1 MTFSW
6 PENFY
11 SDGIHGQLRRNPTKP
26 DLGWLVSTKP
36 AQVAGVFTR
45 NTFPAAPV
53 QIDQQVLRSNQPVH
67 AIFVNS
73 ANANAFTGATGL
85 ANAYETQKLVANKL
99 HKTPA
104 EVLVVSTGIIGE
116 QLPMEKIRRGIER
129 LQASTPLNLA
139 KAMLTTD
146 TTTKT
151 AQVTQADYQISGVAK
166 GSGMIHPNMGTMLGF
181 IATDVTIKQGLL
193 QQLLRELVDVT
204 FNQITIDG
212 DTSTNDTVLVLANGD
227 DWQAEI
233 KAGTAKY
240 EAFKA
245 DLHQVLKTLA
255 IAIASD
261 GEGATRL
268 IDVRVIGA
276 RHSASAQRVAKS
288 IVGSNLVKTV
298 VFGADPNWGRIIDA
312 IGNVGEVFEADQLSI
327 AINQVP
333 IIVAGHAVA
342 NEVAATQ
349 AMQQDTIVITVD
361 LGLGTEQGQ
370 AWGSDLTYEYVH
382 INAAYHT

>member
-1 MTFSW
+1 MVFSW
-6 PENFY
+6 PKNFY

-53 QIDQQVLRSNQPVH
+53 QIDQQVLRRNQPVH

-99 HKTPA
+99 HTTPA

-116 QLPMEKIRRGIER
+116 QLPMEKIRRGVEQ
-129 LQASTPLNLA
+129 LQASDPLNLA

-288 IVGSNLVKTV
+288 IVGSNLVKTA

-333 IIVAGHAVA
+333 IIAGGNVVADEG
-342 NEVAATQ
+342 AATQ
-349 AMQQDTIVITVD
+349 AMQRDTIVITVD

>member
-1 MTFSW
+1 MVFSW
-6 PENFY
+6 PKNFY

-53 QIDQQVLRSNQPVH
+53 QIDQQVLRRNQPVH

-99 HKTPA
+99 HTTPA

-116 QLPMEKIRRGIER
+116 QFSMEKIRRGVEQ
-129 LQASTPLNLA
+129 LQASDPLNLA

-288 IVGSNLVKTV
+288 IVGSNLVKTA

-333 IIVAGHAVA
+333 IIAGGNVVADEG
-342 NEVAATQ
+342 AATQ
-349 AMQQDTIVITVD
+349 AMQWDTIVITVD

>member
-6 PENFY
+6 PKNFY

-104 EVLVVSTGIIGE
+104 EILVVSTGIIGE

-233 KAGTAKY
+233 KVGTAKY

-288 IVGSNLVKTV
+288 IVGSNLVKTA

>member
-6 PENFY
+6 PKNFY

-288 IVGSNLVKTV
+288 IVASNLVKTA

>member
-6 PENFY
+6 PKNFY

-36 AQVAGVFTR
+36 ARVAGVFTR

-99 HKTPA
+99 HTTPA

-129 LQASTPLNLA
+129 LQASDPLNLA

-151 AQVTQADYQISGVAK
+151 AQVTQVDYQISGMAK

-181 IATDVTIKQGLL
+181 IATDATIKKGLL

-268 IDVRVIGA
+268 IDVRVMGA
-276 RHSASAQRVAKS
+276 RNPASAQRVAKS
-288 IVGSNLVKTV
+288 IVGSNLVKTA

-342 NEVAATQ
+342 NEGVATQ

>member
-6 PENFY
+6 PKNFY

-233 KAGTAKY
+233 KASTAKY

-288 IVGSNLVKTV
+288 IVGSNLVKTA

>member
-288 IVGSNLVKTV
+288 IVGSNLVKTA

-349 AMQQDTIVITVD
+349 AMQQDTIAITVD

>member
-6 PENFY
+6 PKNFY

-53 QIDQQVLRSNQPVH
+53 QIDQQVLRRNQPVH

-288 IVGSNLVKTV
+288 IVGSNLVKTA

-342 NEVAATQ
+342 NEDAATQ

-361 LGLGTEQGQ
+361 LGIGTEQGQ

>member
-6 PENFY
+6 PKNFY

-151 AQVTQADYQISGVAK
+151 AQVTQVDYQISGVAK

-288 IVGSNLVKTV
+288 IVGSNLVKTA

>member
-6 PENFY
+6 PKNFY
-11 SDGIHGQLRRNPTKP
+11 SDGIHGQLRSNPTKP

-181 IATDVTIKQGLL
+181 IATDVTIKQSLL

-288 IVGSNLVKTV
+288 IVGSNLVKTA

-327 AINQVP
+327 AINQLP

>member
-6 PENFY
+6 PKNFY
-11 SDGIHGQLRRNPTKP
+11 SDGNHAQIRRNPTKP

-288 IVGSNLVKTV
+288 IVGSNLVKTA

>member
-6 PENFY
+6 PKNFY

-26 DLGWLVSTKP
+26 DLGWLFSTKP

-73 ANANAFTGATGL
+73 ANANAFTRATGL

-181 IATDVTIKQGLL
+181 IATDATIKQGLL

-288 IVGSNLVKTV
+288 IVGSNLVKTA

-333 IIVAGHAVA
+333 IIVAGHAVT

-349 AMQQDTIVITVD
+349 AMQQDTIVIPVD

>member
-6 PENFY
+6 PKNFY

-99 HKTPA
+99 HTTPA

-116 QLPMEKIRRGIER
+116 QLPMEKIRHGIER
-129 LQASTPLNLA
+129 LQASDPLNLA

-212 DTSTNDTVLVLANGD
+212 DTSTNDTVLALANGD

-288 IVGSNLVKTV
+288 IVGSNLVKTA

>member
-6 PENFY
+6 PKNFY

-116 QLPMEKIRRGIER
+116 QLPMEKIRSGIER

-288 IVGSNLVKTV
+288 IVGSNLVKTA

>member
-6 PENFY
+6 PKNFY

-53 QIDQQVLRSNQPVH
+53 QIDQQIIRRNQPVH

-99 HKTPA
+99 HTTPA

-116 QLPMEKIRRGIER
+116 QLPMEKIRRGVEQ
-129 LQASTPLNLA
+129 LQASDPLNLA

-268 IDVRVIGA
+268 IDVRVMGA
-276 RHSASAQRVAKS
+276 RHSAIAQRVAKS
-288 IVGSNLVKTV
+288 IVGSNLVKTA

-327 AINQVP
+327 AINQLP
-333 IIVAGHAVA
+333 IIVAGNVVA
-342 NEVAATQ
+342 DEGAAMQ

>member
-6 PENFY
+6 PKNFY

-104 EVLVVSTGIIGE
+104 EVLVVSMGIIGE

-288 IVGSNLVKTV
+288 IVGSNLVKTA

>member
-6 PENFY
+6 PKNFY

-288 IVGSNLVKTV
+288 IVGSNLVKTA

-333 IIVAGHAVA
+333 IIVAGNAVA
-342 NEVAATQ
+342 NEGAATQ

>member
-1 MTFSW
+1 MVFSW
-6 PENFY
+6 PKNFY

-53 QIDQQVLRSNQPVH
+53 QIDQQVLRRNQPVH

-99 HKTPA
+99 HTTPA

-116 QLPMEKIRRGIER
+116 QFPMEKIRRGVEQ
-129 LQASTPLNLA
+129 LQASDPLNLA

-288 IVGSNLVKTV
+288 IVGSNLVKTA

-333 IIVAGHAVA
+333 IIAGGNVVADEG
-342 NEVAATQ
+342 AATQ
-349 AMQQDTIVITVD
+349 AMQRDTIVITVD

>member
-6 PENFY
+6 PKNFY

-99 HKTPA
+99 HKTSA

-288 IVGSNLVKTV
+288 IVGSNLVKTA

>member
-6 PENFY
+6 PKNFY

-116 QLPMEKIRRGIER
+116 QLPMEKIRRDIER

-151 AQVTQADYQISGVAK
+151 AQVTQADYQISGVVK
-166 GSGMIHPNMGTMLGF
+166 GSGMIHPNMGTMVGF

-288 IVGSNLVKTV
+288 IVGSNLVKTA

>member
-6 PENFY
+6 PKNFY

-245 DLHQVLKTLA
+245 DLHQVLKKLA

-288 IVGSNLVKTV
+288 IVGSNLVKTA

>member
-6 PENFY
+6 PKNFY

-212 DTSTNDTVLVLANGD
+212 DTSTNDPVLVLANGD

-288 IVGSNLVKTV
+288 IVGSNLVKTA

>member
-6 PENFY
+6 PKNFY

-233 KAGTAKY
+233 KAGTANY

-288 IVGSNLVKTV
+288 IVGSNLVKTA

>member
-6 PENFY
+6 PKNFY

-36 AQVAGVFTR
+36 ARVAGVFTR

-99 HKTPA
+99 HTTPA
-104 EVLVVSTGIIGE
+104 EVLVVSTGSIGE
-116 QLPMEKIRRGIER
+116 QLPMEKIRHGIER
-129 LQASTPLNLA
+129 LQASDPLNLA

-151 AQVTQADYQISGVAK
+151 EQVTQADYQISGVAK

-245 DLHQVLKTLA
+245 DLHQLLKTLA

-268 IDVRVIGA
+268 IDVRVMGA
-276 RHSASAQRVAKS
+276 RNPASAQRVAKS
-288 IVGSNLVKTV
+288 IVGSNLVKTA

-342 NEVAATQ
+342 NEDAATQ

-361 LGLGTEQGQ
+361 LGIGTEQGQ

>member
-6 PENFY
+6 PKNFY

-36 AQVAGVFTR
+36 ARVAGVFTR

-116 QLPMEKIRRGIER
+116 QLPMEKIRHGIER
-129 LQASTPLNLA
+129 LQASDPLNLA

-245 DLHQVLKTLA
+245 DLHQLLKTLA

-268 IDVRVIGA
+268 IDVRVMGA
-276 RHSASAQRVAKS
+276 RNPASAQRVAKS
-288 IVGSNLVKTV
+288 IVGSNLVKTA

-342 NEVAATQ
+342 NEDAATQ

-361 LGLGTEQGQ
+361 LGIGTEQGQ

>member
-6 PENFY
+6 PKNFY

-104 EVLVVSTGIIGE
+104 EVLVVSMGIIGE

-151 AQVTQADYQISGVAK
+151 AQVTQVDYQISGVAK

-288 IVGSNLVKTV
+288 IVGSNLVKTA

>member
-6 PENFY
+6 PKNFY

-151 AQVTQADYQISGVAK
+151 ASYASG
-166 GSGMIHPNMGTMLGF
+166 L
-181 IATDVTIKQGLL
+181 
-193 QQLLRELVDVT
+193 
-204 FNQITIDG
+204 
-212 DTSTNDTVLVLANGD
+212 
-227 DWQAEI
+227 
-233 KAGTAKY
+233 
-240 EAFKA
+240 
-245 DLHQVLKTLA
+245 
-255 IAIASD
+255 
-261 GEGATRL
+261 
-268 IDVRVIGA
+268 
-276 RHSASAQRVAKS
+276 
-288 IVGSNLVKTV
+288 SN
-298 VFGADPNWGRIIDA
+298 
-312 IGNVGEVFEADQLSI
+312 
-327 AINQVP
+327 
-333 IIVAGHAVA
+333 
-342 NEVAATQ
+342 
-349 AMQQDTIVITVD
+349 
-361 LGLGTEQGQ
+361 
-370 AWGSDLTYEYVH
+370 
-382 INAAYHT
+382 

>member
-1 MTFSW
+1 MVFSW
-6 PENFY
+6 PKNFY

-53 QIDQQVLRSNQPVH
+53 QIDQQVLRRNQPVH

-99 HKTPA
+99 HTTPA

-116 QLPMEKIRRGIER
+116 QFSMEKIRRGVEQ
-129 LQASTPLNLA
+129 LQASDPLNLA

-288 IVGSNLVKTV
+288 IVGSNLVKTA

-333 IIVAGHAVA
+333 IIAGGNVVADEG
-342 NEVAATQ
+342 AATQ
-349 AMQQDTIVITVD
+349 AMQRDTIVITVD

>member
-6 PENFY
+6 PKNFY

-99 HKTPA
+99 HKTPV

-212 DTSTNDTVLVLANGD
+212 DTSTNDTVLVLANDD

-288 IVGSNLVKTV
+288 IVGSNLVKTA

>member
-6 PENFY
+6 PKNFY

-45 NTFPAAPV
+45 TTFPAAPV

-67 AIFVNS
+67 AIFVNA

-288 IVGSNLVKTV
+288 IVGSNLVKTA

>member
-6 PENFY
+6 PKNFY

-36 AQVAGVFTR
+36 ARVAGVFTR

-99 HKTPA
+99 HTTPA

-116 QLPMEKIRRGIER
+116 QLPMEKIRHGIER
-129 LQASTPLNLA
+129 LQASDPLNLA

-166 GSGMIHPNMGTMLGF
+166 GSGMIHPNMVTMLGF

-245 DLHQVLKTLA
+245 DLHQLLKTLA

-268 IDVRVIGA
+268 IDVRVMGA
-276 RHSASAQRVAKS
+276 RNPASAQRVAKS
-288 IVGSNLVKTV
+288 IVGSNLVKTA

-342 NEVAATQ
+342 NEDAATQ

-361 LGLGTEQGQ
+361 LGIGTEQGQ

>member
-6 PENFY
+6 PKNFY

-36 AQVAGVFTR
+36 AQFVVFFLR

-288 IVGSNLVKTV
+288 IVGSNLVKTA

>member
-6 PENFY
+6 PKNFY

-26 DLGWLVSTKP
+26 DFGWLVSTKP

-288 IVGSNLVKTV
+288 IVGSNLVKTA

>member
-6 PENFY
+6 PKNFY

-53 QIDQQVLRSNQPVH
+53 QIDQQVLRSNQAVH

-151 AQVTQADYQISGVAK
+151 AQVTQANYQISGVAK

-288 IVGSNLVKTV
+288 IVGSNLVKTA

>member
-6 PENFY
+6 PKNFY

-104 EVLVVSTGIIGE
+104 EILVVSTGIIGE

-151 AQVTQADYQISGVAK
+151 AQVTQADYQISGVSK
-166 GSGMIHPNMGTMLGF
+166 GSGMIHPNIGTMLGF

-288 IVGSNLVKTV
+288 IVGSNLVKTA

>member
-6 PENFY
+6 PKNFY

-36 AQVAGVFTR
+36 ARVAGVFTR

-99 HKTPA
+99 HTTPA

-116 QLPMEKIRRGIER
+116 QLPMEKIRHGIER
-129 LQASTPLNLA
+129 LQASDPLNLA

-245 DLHQVLKTLA
+245 DLHQLLKTLA

-268 IDVRVIGA
+268 IDVRVMGA
-276 RHSASAQRVAKS
+276 RNPASAQRVAKS
-288 IVGSNLVKTV
+288 IVGSNLVKTA

-333 IIVAGHAVA
+333 IIVAGYAVA
-342 NEVAATQ
+342 NEDAATQ

-361 LGLGTEQGQ
+361 LGIGTEQGQ